1 MKATRNILIICL
13 FLFVNSLHA
22 QNTFEKT
29 YGTTG
34 DNYAN
39 DVQLTA
45 DGGYIIV
52 GTGNFAGAG
61 GDIFLLKTD
70 ANGDTLWTRFIGG
83 SSVDHG
89 NSVAPTSDGGYII
102 AGSTVSFGAGASD
115 AYLVKTDAEG
125 NVSWSKTYGTISN
138 DEAYGVVQTADG
150 GYVFSGV
157 EKQSGL
163 NGYTHLVKVDATGN
177 VLWSKTFGNSTR
189 KNFAYTLL
197 QTPDHGFVIGGW
209 ENLNTGINDDMCL
222 IKTDSAGN
230 LLWYRSYGDVGHDQ
244 NYSVHQANDGGFI
257 IAGITFSA
265 FIFEVNVVKTDA
277 SGNLEWTRNIGGS
290 AEDDAYAVTATADGG
305 FVFCGTSSSF
315 GTVHAGYMV
324 KLNATGNIVWSKKMG
339 NSGWTG
345 FFAIQETNDGGLI
358 LAGVKDEV
366 YGSSGSL
373 YLVKTDADGNSGC
386 NTSVTSSSSTP
397 SILVGVPVAHSTS
410 VQIVNTVASATSS
423 GVDVSTICS
432 SCIPVSWYQDV
443 DGDGYGN
450 AAVSQSSCIQPAGY
464 VADNSDCNDAV
475 AAIHPTAPDICN
487 GLDDNCN
494 GLIDENSFSAV
505 VTPAGNIVI
514 CSGASISLNANT
526 GSGISYQW
534 YKNGNAISGAT
545 NATFIASKKGNYYV
559 VEMNSFSCTAA
570 SNTSNVS
577 VAALPTAYI
586 TPLGNL
592 DICLTGFVDLQATA
606 GSGYQYQWMKGTAI
620 LPGAT
625 NQIYTATTKGNYKVT
640 VSNSSGCSKTSL
652 AVKVLKSCKEGS
664 LQFESM
670 QPGLQCYPNPSAG
683 QFTLDLDLGD
693 ATHSSATI
701 EIINTMNQLVW
712 SEEAPVSDG
721 ILHKVI
727 GTDQLLVAG
736 IYTLKVTAG
745 NQAITER
752 IIVQR

>member
-1 MKATRNILIICL
+1 MKATTNMLMLCL
-13 FLFVNSLHA
+13 LHFTTVLQA

-29 YGTTG
+29 YGLAG

-83 SSVDHG
+83 NSVDHG
-89 NSVAPTSDGGYII
+89 NSVAATADGGYII
-102 AGSTVSFGAGASD
+102 AGSTMSFGAGASD
-115 AYLVKTDAEG
+115 AYLVKTDAAG
-125 NVSWSKTYGTISN
+125 NVTWSKTYGTTSN
-138 DEAYGVVQTADG
+138 DAAYGILQTADG
-150 GYVFSGV
+150 GYVFSGT
-157 EKQSGL
+157 ETQSGL
-163 NGYTHLVKVDATGN
+163 NGYAHLVKVDATGT

-197 QTPDHGFVIGGW
+197 QSPDHGFVIGGW

-244 NYSVHQANDGGFI
+244 NYSVHLANDGGFI

-305 FVFCGTSSSF
+305 FVFCGTTSSF

-324 KLNATGNIVWSKKMG
+324 KLNATGSIVWSKTIG
-339 NSGWTG
+339 DAGWTG
-345 FFAIQETNDGGLI
+345 FFAIQEANDGGLV

-386 NTSVTSSSSTP
+386 NTTVNSSSSTP

-410 VQIVNTVASATSS
+410 VLIVNTVASVTASGTS
-423 GVDVSTICS
+423 TTTLCS
-432 SCIPVSWYQDV
+432 SCIPVLWYQDA
-443 DGDGYGN
+443 DNDGYGN
-450 AAVSQSSCIQPAGY
+450 AAITQSSCDKPSGY
-464 VADNSDCNDAV
+464 VAINTDCDDAD
-475 AAIHPTAPDICN
+475 AGIHPNAQDICN

-494 GLIDENSFSAV
+494 GLIDENSLSAIV
-505 VTPAGNIVI
+505 LPAGSIVI
-514 CSGASISLNANT
+514 CSGTTIALEANT
-526 GSGISYQW
+526 GSGITYQW
-534 YKNGNAISGAT
+534 YKNGNAVAGAT
-545 NATFIASKKGNYYV
+545 NATFVAGKKGNYFV
-559 VEMNSFSCTAA
+559 TEKNGFNCTAT
-570 SNTSNVS
+570 SNTVNVS

-586 TPLGNL
+586 TPLGDL
-592 DICLTGFVDLQATA
+592 DICIAGFVDLQATA
-606 GSGYQYQWMKGTAI
+606 GSGYQYQWMKGSLIIA
-620 LPGAT
+620 GAT
-625 NQIYTATTKGNYKVT
+625 NQVYTATAKGNYKVSVT
-640 VSNSSGCSKTSL
+640 NSAGCSKNSL
-652 AVKVLKSCKEGS
+652 AVKVVKTCKEGM
-664 LQFESM
+664 LQTE
-670 QPGLQCYPNPSAG
+670 QVNTLLTCYPNPSQGHFTIDLNLENVTAG
-683 QFTLDLDLGD
+683 T
-693 ATHSSATI
+693 ATI
-701 EIINTMNQLVW
+701 EISNMLNEVVLMEQVVIIEGL
-712 SEEAPVSDG
+712 
-721 ILHKVI
+721 LHKEIVA
-727 GTDQLLVAG
+727 DQKLVAG
-736 IYTLKVTAG
+736 IYLVKVIAG
-745 NQAITER
+745 NRVYAGKIA
-752 IIVQR
+752 VQQ